1 MINTSLNCSS
11 PWQILKR
18 NCGVLNKF
26 CCYILQVLGYVKL
39 AVNEG
44 GEIVCGEGKD
54 PPLNL
59 PSPHTEV

>member
-1 MINTSLNCSS
+1 M
-11 PWQILKR
+11 
-18 NCGVLNKF
+18 LNKF
-26 CCYILQVLGYVKL
+26 FCYILQVLGYVKL

-54 PPLNL
+54 PPLSL